1 MRLPFISIVM
11 KPIVFGTIALS
22 AWWVAITPILA
33 QSLKPSDL
41 VPTTPTAP
49 EVPPQFLPPVDNLL
63 KPNNQQT
70 NPSLESPDP
79 SKTFVVREFRVIDST
94 VFSADEL
101 AAAVKPFTNRPIRFA
116 DLLQARVAIADLYIR
131 NGYITSGAFI
141 PPQETNNGIVTI
153 QVIEGKLEDI
163 QITGTNR
170 LDPSYIRSRL
180 EVATGAPLNRD
191 RLLNAL
197 QLLQIDPLLESVS
210 AELKAG
216 QKLGTNVL
224 AIKVTE
230 AKSFSVRAN
239 LDNSAPASV
248 GQLQRQVEVNER
260 NVSGVGDRLALI
272 YGNTDGRSQ
281 YNLSYTIPINPYNGS
296 LSLSFNN
303 ANSNIITPEFKS
315 LDIFS
320 NSTVYDLT
328 FRQPLVQT
336 PAQEFALGATLSH
349 SESFT
354 TLLKLPIPI
363 SSGSDDFG
371 RTKLT
376 TFRFFQDYTQRS
388 SQDILALRSQISFG
402 LGGVLNSTINANFP
416 DSRFV
421 AWRGQAQYIR
431 QLDDDALLI
440 VSGGLQ
446 FADRPLPAI
455 EQFSVGG
462 SLTGRGYRQ
471 DALVG
476 DNGMNVSIEARL
488 PVVSFQEIR
497 GLLQI
502 APFIDVGTVQNQNSS
517 DTSSNTWLIGTGL
530 GLRWQMGD
538 RLIARFDY
546 GFPLIP
552 IKGSRNSWQENGIY
566 FSLSYGLF

>member
-1 MRLPFISIVM
+1 MRLSWKSIIT
-11 KPIVFGTIALS
+11 KPIVYGVIALS
-22 AWWVAITPILA
+22 GWWLDINPMLA

-41 VPTTPTAP
+41 VPTTPNPP
-49 EVPPQFLPPVDNLL
+49 EVPPQFLPPVDDLL

-70 NPSLESPDP
+70 RPSLEAPDP
-79 SKTFVVREFRVIDST
+79 SKTFIVREFRVIDST

-101 AAAVKPFTNRPIRFA
+101 AEVVKPFTNRPIRFA
-116 DLLQARVAIADLYIR
+116 ELLQARVAIADLYIR

-141 PPQETNNGIVTI
+141 PPQETDNGIVTI

-170 LDPSYIRSRL
+170 LDSSYIRSRL

-216 QKLGTNVL
+216 QQLGTNIL
-224 AIKVTE
+224 AVKVTE

-260 NVSGVGDRLALI
+260 NLSGVGDRLALI
-272 YGNTDGRSQ
+272 YGNTDGRNQ

-303 ANSNIITPEFKS
+303 ANSKIITPEFKS

-328 FRQPLVQT
+328 FRQPLIQT
-336 PAQEFALGATLSH
+336 PVQEFALGATLSH

-363 SSGSDDFG
+363 SSGADDFG

-376 TFRFFQDYTQRS
+376 TLRFFQDYTQRS

-421 AWRGQAQYIR
+421 AWWGQAQYIR

-446 FADRPLPAI
+446 FADRPLPAS

-462 SLTGRGYRQ
+462 NPTGRGYRQ

-476 DNGMNVSIEARL
+476 DNGLNVSVEARL
-488 PVVSFQEIR
+488 PVLSFREIR

-517 DTSSNTWLIGTGL
+517 DTSTNTWLLGTGL

-552 IKGSRNSWQENGIY
+552 IKGSRNSWQEHGIY